1 VIRGGYGVYRNTNVY
16 QSLALL
22 LAQQPPFSKTL
33 SVANSVAAPLTLANG
48 FSVANAATSNTFAVD
63 PDFRVAAVQSW
74 QLSAQRDLP
83 ASLTVVGT
91 YLGAKGSQLM
101 QEFLPNTYPAGA
113 TNPCPSCPIG
123 FVYLTSGGSSLRNAG
138 QIQVRRRLRNGL
150 TATAQYTLAKA
161 TDNAAAFLRAGDGLQ
176 TTSAAGF
183 IAQDWRD
190 LDADRGRSA
199 FDQRHQ
205 LVAELQFTTGMGI
218 GGGALLDGV
227 RGRLFKGWTIAGQ
240 LNTGSGLPQT
250 PIYLTTV
257 PGTGVTGTVRADLT
271 GLPLDNKPSGYYANP
286 AAYAAPPPGRWGSAG
301 RNSITGPAQFSLNG
315 GASRAFLLSSRVTL
329 DWRLDATN
337 LLNRVT
343 YTSINAIVGSPQF
356 GLPIQANTMRRLQ
369 ASARLRF

>member
-1 VIRGGYGVYRNTNVY
+1 
-16 QSLALL
+16 
-22 LAQQPPFSKTL
+22 
-33 SVANSVAAPLTLANG
+33 
-48 FSVANAATSNTFAVD
+48 
-63 PDFRVAAVQSW
+63 
-74 QLSAQRDLP
+74 
-83 ASLTVVGT
+83 
-91 YLGAKGSQLM
+91 M

-218 GGGALLDGV
+218 GGGALLDGL
-227 RGRLFKGWTIAGQ
+227 RGRLFKGWTMAGQ

-271 GLPLDNKPSGYYANP
+271 GLPLDNMPSGYYANP

-315 GASRAFLLSSRVTL
+315 GVSRAFLLSSRVTL

-356 GLPIQANTMRRLQ
+356 GLPVQANTMRRLQ
-369 ASARLRF
+369 ASGRLRF